1 MKFTDIEVEEK
12 VSEFFPNLPK
22 NEREIFLSISK
33 YKVIKN
39 KETIQKGGGF
49 EKNLILILKGAA
61 RSYSINNE
69 GEELNDHIR
78 AEGHLIG
85 DARVFGDG
93 PQILNV
99 EAIGEVH
106 VLIFDMSKLESLGFE
121 NPILMKFYLD
131 FVKEIILTLSHRVHT
146 FVSMTSVERYKDLIR
161 WNPLYLKSTFD
172 KHIASFLGIKPLTL
186 YRIKKESSKPIK

>member
-1 MKFTDIEVEEK
+1 MKFSN
-12 VSEFFPNLPK
+12 SEIQDLLIQFYPYLPK

-39 KETIQKGGGF
+39 KETVHKCGGAS
-49 EKNLILILKGAA
+49 KNLMLILKGAA

-69 GEELNDHIR
+69 GEELNDHLR

-106 VLIFDMSKLESLGFE
+106 VLTFDMSKLESLGFD
-121 NPILMKFYLD
+121 NPILMCFYLD
-131 FVKEIILTLSHRVHT
+131 FMKEIILTLSHRVHT

-186 YRIKKESSKPIK
+186 YRIKKES

>member
-1 MKFTDIEVEEK
+1 MKFTNTEVANL
-12 VSEFFPNLPK
+12 VSQFFPELPK
-22 NEREIFLSISK
+22 NERDIFLSISK

-106 VLIFDMSKLESLGFE
+106 VLIFDMSKLEALGFD

-131 FVKEIILTLSHRVHT
+131 FLKEIITTLAHRVNT
-146 FVSMTSVERYKDLIR
+146 FVSMTSTERYEDLIR

-186 YRIKKESSKPIK
+186 YRIKKENSKPIK

>member
-1 MKFTDIEVEEK
+1 MKFSN
-12 VSEFFPNLPK
+12 SEIQDLLLKFYPNLPK

-39 KETIQKGGGF
+39 KETVHKCGGTA
-49 EKNLILILKGAA
+49 KNLMLILKGAA

-69 GEELNDHIR
+69 GEELNDHLR

-85 DARVFGDG
+85 DARIFGDG

-106 VLIFDMSKLESLGFE
+106 VLIVDMSKLESLGFD
-121 NPILMKFYLD
+121 NPILMNFYLD
-131 FVKEIILTLSHRVHT
+131 FMKEMILTLSHRVHT
-146 FVSMTSVERYKDLIR
+146 FVSMNSTERYKDLIR

-172 KHIASFLGIKPLTL
+172 KHIATFLGIKPLTL
-186 YRIKKESSKPIK
+186 YRIKKES

>member
-1 MKFTDIEVEEK
+1 MKFIDTEIEEI
-12 VSEFFPNLPK
+12 VSQFFPNLPK

-39 KETIQKGGGF
+39 KETVHKCGGIS
-49 EKNLILILKGAA
+49 KNLMLILKGAA

-69 GEELNDHIR
+69 GEELNDHLR

-106 VLIFDMSKLESLGFE
+106 VLIFDISKLESLGFE

-186 YRIKKESSKPIK
+186 YRIKKES